1 MGGKN
6 SIISTLV
13 DELRRD
19 ISLGVLEPGQKL
31 QIEAIRSKYGGV
43 SAPSVREALSTL
55 AGEKYV
61 SGVDQR
67 GFFVAKVSVE
77 ELADLTRV
85 RAELERLA
93 LLWSIDRSDRAWR
106 AYVVAKHH
114 ILREVE
120 GEFSTSMAASILDW
134 DEANKEF
141 HLALTR
147 NCGSPSLI
155 ELIKNQYDLTRRYR
169 LMAYS
174 KIVESKRRMDWL
186 ERSIV
191 EHEAIK
197 ESVLESR
204 SEVAGN
210 ALVDHITKAQSD
222 LEASR

>member
-19 ISLGVLEPGQKL
+19 ISLGVLKPGQKL
-31 QIEAIRSKYGGV
+31 QIEAVRSEYGSV

-93 LLWSIDRSDRAWR
+93 LSWSMDRSDRAWR
-106 AYVVAKHH
+106 AEIVAKHH

-120 GEFSTSMAASILDW
+120 AEFSSSMEASILDW

-141 HLALTR
+141 HLALTM

-155 ELIKNQYDLTRRYR
+155 ELIKSQYDLTRRYR
-169 LMAYS
+169 LMAYG
-174 KIVESKRRMDWL
+174 KIVESKQRMDWL

-191 EHEAIK
+191 EHDAIK
-197 ESVLESR
+197 EAVLEGKD
-204 SEVAGN
+204 EMAGK

-222 LEASR
+222 LSASV